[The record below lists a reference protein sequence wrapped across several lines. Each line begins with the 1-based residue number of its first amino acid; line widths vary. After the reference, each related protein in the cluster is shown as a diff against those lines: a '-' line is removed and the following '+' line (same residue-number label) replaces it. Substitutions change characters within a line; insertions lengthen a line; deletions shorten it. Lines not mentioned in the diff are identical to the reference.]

1 MINMIVCKNNFDYIG
16 KDNKML
22 YHIPKD
28 LAFFKRK
35 TVNHVIIMGR
45 KTFESLPGIL
55 SNREHWVITRDPSFN
70 KTRSFSSIDDVLEA
84 IDPNVDYY
92 IIGGGEIY
100 KQFMPYANCL
110 YITEVD
116 DFKVGDVRFPSID
129 MTKWSLSISRADFD
143 EKSGLNIIFKKYLKK
158 ENL

>member
-1 MINMIVCKNNFDYIG
+1 MINIIVCKNNFDYIG

-45 KTFESLPGIL
+45 KTFESLPGML
-55 SNREHWVITRDPSFN
+55 PNREHWVITRDQSFN
-70 KTRSFSSIDDVLEA
+70 KARSFNSIDDVLEA

-100 KQFMPYANCL
+100 KQFMPYADCL

-129 MTKWSLSISRADFD
+129 LTKWSLSVSRIDID
-143 EKSGLNIIFKKYLKK
+143 EKSNLTLRFKKYLRKG
-158 ENL
+158 

>member
-35 TVNHVIIMGR
+35 TVNHIIIMGR
-45 KTFESLPGIL
+45 KTFESLPGML
-55 SNREHWVITRDPSFN
+55 PNREHWVITRDTSFN

>member
-1 MINMIVCKNNFDYIG
+1 MINIIVCKNNFDYIG

-35 TVNHVIIMGR
+35 TVNHIIIMGR
-45 KTFESLPGIL
+45 KTFESLPGL
-55 SNREHWVITRDPSFN
+55 LPNREHWVITRDPSFN
-70 KTRSFSSIDDVLEA
+70 KARSFNSIDDVLEA

-100 KQFMPYANCL
+100 KQFMPYADCL

-129 MTKWSLSISRADFD
+129 ITKWSLSVSRIDVD
-143 EKSGLNIIFKKYLKK
+143 EKSNLTLRFKKYLRKG
-158 ENL
+158 

>member
-1 MINMIVCKNNFDYIG
+1 MINIIVCKNNFDYIG

-45 KTFESLPGIL
+45 KTFESLPGL
-55 SNREHWVITRDPSFN
+55 LPNREHWVVTRDPSFN
-70 KTRSFSSIDDVLEA
+70 KARSFNSIDDVLEA

-100 KQFMPYANCL
+100 KQFMPYADCL

-129 MTKWSLSISRADFD
+129 MIKWSLSVSRIDVD
-143 EKSGLNIIFKKYLKK
+143 EKSNLTLRFKKYLRKG
-158 ENL
+158 

>member
-35 TVNHVIIMGR
+35 TVNHIIIMGR
-45 KTFESLPGIL
+45 KTFESLPGL
-55 SNREHWVITRDPSFN
+55 LPNREHWVITRDPSFN
-70 KTRSFSSIDDVLEA
+70 KARSFNSIDDVLEA

-100 KQFMPYANCL
+100 KQFMPYADCL

-116 DFKVGDVRFPSID
+116 DFKVGDVGFPSID
-129 MTKWSLSISRADFD
+129 MTKWNLSVSRIDID
-143 EKSGLNIIFKKYLKK
+143 EKSNLTLRFKKYLRKG
-158 ENL
+158 

>member
-1 MINMIVCKNNFDYIG
+1 MINIIVCKNNFDYIG
-16 KDNKML
+16 KNNKML

-35 TVNHVIIMGR
+35 TVNHIIIMGR
-45 KTFESLPGIL
+45 KTFESLPGML
-55 SNREHWVITRDPSFN
+55 PNREHWVITRDESFN
-70 KTRSFSSIDDVLEA
+70 KARSFNSIDDVLEA

-100 KQFMPYANCL
+100 KQFMPYADCL

-129 MTKWSLSISRADFD
+129 LTKWSLSVSRIDID
-143 EKSGLNIIFKKYLKK
+143 EKSNLTLRFKKYLRKG
-158 ENL
+158 

>member
-16 KDNKML
+16 KYNKML

-35 TVNHVIIMGR
+35 TVNHIIIMGR
-45 KTFESLPGIL
+45 KTFESLPDL
-55 SNREHWVITRDPSFN
+55 LPNREHWVITRDTSFN

-129 MTKWSLSISRADFD
+129 MTKWNLSISRADFD

>member
-16 KDNKML
+16 KDNKTL

-45 KTFESLPGIL
+45 KTFESLPGL
-55 SNREHWVITRDPSFN
+55 LPNREHWVITRDPSFN
-70 KTRSFSSIDDVLEA
+70 KSRSFNSIDDVLEA

-100 KQFMPYANCL
+100 KQFMPYADCL

-129 MTKWSLSISRADFD
+129 MTKWSLSVSRTDVD
-143 EKSGLNIIFKKYLKK
+143 EKSNLTLRFKKYLRKG
-158 ENL
+158 

>member
-45 KTFESLPGIL
+45 KTFESLPGL
-55 SNREHWVITRDPSFN
+55 LPNREHWVITRNPSFN
-70 KTRSFSSIDDVLEA
+70 KARSFNSIDDVLEA

-100 KQFMPYANCL
+100 KQFMPYADCL
-110 YITEVD
+110 YVTEVD
-116 DFKVGDVRFPSID
+116 DFKVGDIRFPSID
-129 MTKWSLSISRADFD
+129 MTKWSLSVSRIDID
-143 EKSGLNIIFKKYLKK
+143 KKSNLTLRFKKYLRKG
-158 ENL
+158 

>member
-1 MINMIVCKNNFDYIG
+1 MINIIVCKNNFDYIG

-35 TVNHVIIMGR
+35 TVNHIIIMGR
-45 KTFESLPGIL
+45 KTFESLPGL
-55 SNREHWVITRDPSFN
+55 LPNREHWVITRDSSFN
-70 KTRSFSSIDDVLEA
+70 KARSFNSIDDVLEA

-100 KQFMPYANCL
+100 KQFMPYADCL

-129 MTKWSLSISRADFD
+129 MTKWSLSVSRIDVD
-143 EKSGLNIIFKKYLKK
+143 EKSNLTLRFKKYLRKG
-158 ENL
+158 

>member
-45 KTFESLPGIL
+45 KTFKSLPDL
-55 SNREHWVITRDPSFN
+55 LPNREHWVITRDTSFN
-70 KTRSFSSIDDVLEA
+70 KARSFSSIDDVLEA

>member
-1 MINMIVCKNNFDYIG
+1 MINIIVCKNNFDYIG

-45 KTFESLPGIL
+45 KTFESLPGML
-55 SNREHWVITRDPSFN
+55 PNREHWVITRDTSFN
-70 KTRSFSSIDDVLEA
+70 KARSFNSIDDVLEA

-100 KQFMPYANCL
+100 KQFMPYADCL
-110 YITEVD
+110 YVTEVD

-129 MTKWSLSISRADFD
+129 MTKWSLSVSRIDVD
-143 EKSGLNIIFKKYLKK
+143 EKSNLTLRFKKYLRKG
-158 ENL
+158 

>member
-35 TVNHVIIMGR
+35 TVNHIIIMGR
-45 KTFESLPGIL
+45 KTFESLPGL
-55 SNREHWVITRDPSFN
+55 LPNREHWVITRDTSFN
-70 KTRSFSSIDDVLEA
+70 KARSFNSIDDVLEA
-84 IDPNVDYY
+84 IDPNIDYY

-100 KQFMPYANCL
+100 KQFMPYADCL

-129 MTKWSLSISRADFD
+129 MTKWSLSVSRIDVD
-143 EKSGLNIIFKKYLKK
+143 EKSNLTLQFKKYLRKG
-158 ENL
+158 

>member
-35 TVNHVIIMGR
+35 TVNHIIIMGR

-55 SNREHWVITRDPSFN
+55 PNREHWVITRDTSFN
-70 KTRSFSSIDDVLEA
+70 KARSFNSIDDVLEA

-100 KQFMPYANCL
+100 KQFMPYADCL

-129 MTKWSLSISRADFD
+129 MTKWSLSVSRIDVD
-143 EKSGLNIIFKKYLKK
+143 EKSNLTLKFKKYLRKG
-158 ENL
+158 

>member
-1 MINMIVCKNNFDYIG
+1 MINMIACKNNFDYIG

-35 TVNHVIIMGR
+35 TVNHIIIMGR
-45 KTFESLPGIL
+45 KTFESLPGL
-55 SNREHWVITRDPSFN
+55 LPNREHWVITRDSSFN
-70 KTRSFSSIDDVLEA
+70 KARSFNSIDDVLEA

-100 KQFMPYANCL
+100 KQFMPYADCL

-129 MTKWSLSISRADFD
+129 MTKWSLSVSRIDVD
-143 EKSGLNIIFKKYLKK
+143 EKSNLTLRFKKYLRKG
-158 ENL
+158 

>member
-45 KTFESLPGIL
+45 KTFESLPGL
-55 SNREHWVITRDPSFN
+55 LPNREHWVITRDPSFN
-70 KTRSFSSIDDVLEA
+70 KARSFNSIDDVLEA

-100 KQFMPYANCL
+100 KQFMPYADCL

-129 MTKWSLSISRADFD
+129 MTKWSLSISRTDVD
-143 EKSGLNIIFKKYLKK
+143 EKSNLTLRFKKYLRKG
-158 ENL
+158 

>member
-1 MINMIVCKNNFDYIG
+1 MINIIVCKNNFDYIG

-45 KTFESLPGIL
+45 KTFESLPGML
-55 SNREHWVITRDPSFN
+55 PNREHWVITRDSSFN
-70 KTRSFSSIDDVLEA
+70 KARSFNSIDDVLEA

>member
-45 KTFESLPGIL
+45 KTFESLPGML
-55 SNREHWVITRDPSFN
+55 PNREHWVITRDTSFN
-70 KTRSFSSIDDVLEA
+70 KARSFNSIDDVLEA

>member
-1 MINMIVCKNNFDYIG
+1 MINIIVCKNNFDYIG

-35 TVNHVIIMGR
+35 TVNHIIIMGR
-45 KTFESLPGIL
+45 KTFESLPGL
-55 SNREHWVITRDPSFN
+55 LPNREHWVITKDTSFN
-70 KTRSFSSIDDVLEA
+70 KARSFNSIDDVLEA

-100 KQFMPYANCL
+100 KQFMPYADCL

-116 DFKVGDVRFPSID
+116 DFKVGDIRFPSID
-129 MTKWSLSISRADFD
+129 MTKWSLSVSRTDID
-143 EKSGLNIIFKKYLKK
+143 EKSNLTLRFKKYLRKG
-158 ENL
+158 

>member
-1 MINMIVCKNNFDYIG
+1 MINIIVCKNNFDYIG
-16 KDNKML
+16 KDNKVL

-45 KTFESLPGIL
+45 KTFESLPGL
-55 SNREHWVITRDPSFN
+55 LPNREHWVITRDPSFN
-70 KTRSFSSIDDVLEA
+70 KARSFNSIDDVLEA

-100 KQFMPYANCL
+100 KQFIPYADCL

-129 MTKWSLSISRADFD
+129 MTKWNLSVSRNDVD
-143 EKSGLNIIFKKYLKK
+143 EKSNLTLRFKKYLRKG
-158 ENL
+158 

>member
-35 TVNHVIIMGR
+35 TVNHIIIMGR
-45 KTFESLPGIL
+45 KTFESLPGL
-55 SNREHWVITRDPSFN
+55 LPNREHWVITRDPSFN
-70 KTRSFSSIDDVLEA
+70 KARSFNSIDDVLEA

-100 KQFMPYANCL
+100 KQFMPYADCL

-116 DFKVGDVRFPSID
+116 DFKVGDVRFPSIY
-129 MTKWSLSISRADFD
+129 MTKWSLSVSRIDVD
-143 EKSGLNIIFKKYLKK
+143 EKSNLTLKFKKYLRKG
-158 ENL
+158 

>member
-1 MINMIVCKNNFDYIG
+1 MINIIVCKNNFDYIG

-35 TVNHVIIMGR
+35 TVNHIIIMGR
-45 KTFESLPGIL
+45 KTFESLPGML
-55 SNREHWVITRDPSFN
+55 PNREHWVITRDTSFN
-70 KTRSFSSIDDVLEA
+70 KARSFNSIDDVLEA

-100 KQFMPYANCL
+100 KQFMPYADCL

-129 MTKWSLSISRADFD
+129 MTKWSLSVSRIDVD
-143 EKSGLNIIFKKYLKK
+143 EKSNLTLRFKKYLRKG
-158 ENL
+158 

>member
-1 MINMIVCKNNFDYIG
+1 MINIIVCKNNFDYIG

-45 KTFESLPGIL
+45 KTFESLPGML
-55 SNREHWVITRDPSFN
+55 PNREHWVITRDPSFN
-70 KTRSFSSIDDVLEA
+70 KARSFNSIDDVLEA

-100 KQFMPYANCL
+100 KQFIPYADCL

-129 MTKWSLSISRADFD
+129 MTKWNLSVSRTDVD
-143 EKSGLNIIFKKYLKK
+143 EKSNLTLRFKKYLRKG
-158 ENL
+158 

>member
-1 MINMIVCKNNFDYIG
+1 MINIIVCKNNFDYIG
-16 KDNKML
+16 KDNQML

-45 KTFESLPGIL
+45 KTFESLPGL
-55 SNREHWVITRDPSFN
+55 LPNREHWVITRDPSFN
-70 KTRSFSSIDDVLEA
+70 KARSFNSIDDVLEA
-84 IDPNVDYY
+84 IDPNADYY

-100 KQFMPYANCL
+100 KQFMPYADCL

-116 DFKVGDVRFPSID
+116 DFKVGDIRFPSID
-129 MTKWSLSISRADFD
+129 LTKWSLSVSRTDID
-143 EKSGLNIIFKKYLKK
+143 EKSNLTLRFKKYLRKG
-158 ENL
+158 

>member
-1 MINMIVCKNNFDYIG
+1 MINIIVCKNNFDYIG

-35 TVNHVIIMGR
+35 TVNHIIIMGR

-55 SNREHWVITRDPSFN
+55 PNREHWVITRDSSFN
-70 KTRSFSSIDDVLEA
+70 KARSFNSIDDVLEA

-100 KQFMPYANCL
+100 KQFMPYADCL

-116 DFKVGDVRFPSID
+116 DFKVGDVRFPSIN
-129 MTKWSLSISRADFD
+129 MTKWSLSVSRIDVD
-143 EKSGLNIIFKKYLKK
+143 EKSNLTLRFKKYLRKG
-158 ENL
+158 

>member
-45 KTFESLPGIL
+45 KTFESLPGL
-55 SNREHWVITRDPSFN
+55 LPNREHWVITRDPSFN
-70 KTRSFSSIDDVLEA
+70 KTRSFNSIDDVLEA
-84 IDPNVDYY
+84 IDPNIDYY

-100 KQFMPYANCL
+100 KQFMPYADCL

-129 MTKWSLSISRADFD
+129 LTKWSLSVSRTDID
-143 EKSGLNIIFKKYLKK
+143 EKSNLTLRFKKYLRKG
-158 ENL
+158 

>member
-45 KTFESLPGIL
+45 KTFESLPGML
-55 SNREHWVITRDPSFN
+55 PNREHWVITRDPSFN
-70 KTRSFSSIDDVLEA
+70 KARSFNSIDDVLEA

-100 KQFMPYANCL
+100 KQFMPYADCL

-129 MTKWSLSISRADFD
+129 LTKWSLSVSRTDVD
-143 EKSGLNIIFKKYLKK
+143 EKSNLTLRFKKYLRKG
-158 ENL
+158 

>member
-1 MINMIVCKNNFDYIG
+1 MINIIVCKNNFDYIG

-45 KTFESLPGIL
+45 KTFESLPGL
-55 SNREHWVITRDPSFN
+55 LPNREHWVITRDPSFN
-70 KTRSFSSIDDVLEA
+70 KARSFNSIDDVLEA

-100 KQFMPYANCL
+100 KQFMPYADCL

-129 MTKWSLSISRADFD
+129 MTKWSLSVSRIDVD
-143 EKSGLNIIFKKYLKK
+143 EKSNLTLRFKKYLRKG
-158 ENL
+158 

>member
-45 KTFESLPGIL
+45 KTFESLPGML
-55 SNREHWVITRDPSFN
+55 PNREHWVITRDQSFN
-70 KTRSFSSIDDVLEA
+70 KARSFNSIDDVLEA

-100 KQFMPYANCL
+100 KQFIPYTDCL
-110 YITEVD
+110 YVTEVD

-129 MTKWSLSISRADFD
+129 ITKWSLSVSRTDVD
-143 EKSGLNIIFKKYLKK
+143 EKSNLTLRFKKYLRKG
-158 ENL
+158 

>member
-35 TVNHVIIMGR
+35 TVNHIIIMGR
-45 KTFESLPGIL
+45 KTFESLPGL
-55 SNREHWVITRDPSFN
+55 LPNREHWVITKDTSFN
-70 KTRSFSSIDDVLEA
+70 KTRSFNSIDDVLEA

-100 KQFMPYANCL
+100 KQFMPYADCL

-116 DFKVGDVRFPSID
+116 DFKIGDVRFPSID
-129 MTKWSLSISRADFD
+129 LTKWSLSVSRTDID
-143 EKSGLNIIFKKYLKK
+143 EKSNLTLRFKKYLRKG
-158 ENL
+158 

>member
-1 MINMIVCKNNFDYIG
+1 MISIIVCKNNFDYIG

-45 KTFESLPGIL
+45 KTFESLPGL
-55 SNREHWVITRDPSFN
+55 LPNREHWVITRDTSFN
-70 KTRSFSSIDDVLEA
+70 KARSFNSIDDVLEA
-84 IDPNVDYY
+84 IDPNIDYY

-100 KQFMPYANCL
+100 KQFMPYADCL

-116 DFKVGDVRFPSID
+116 DFKIGDVRFPSID
-129 MTKWSLSISRADFD
+129 MTKWSLSVSRIDVD
-143 EKSGLNIIFKKYLKK
+143 EKSNLTLRFKKYLRKG
-158 ENL
+158 

>member
-1 MINMIVCKNNFDYIG
+1 MINIIVCKNNFDYIG

-35 TVNHVIIMGR
+35 TVNHIIIMGR
-45 KTFESLPGIL
+45 KTFESLPGL
-55 SNREHWVITRDPSFN
+55 LTNREHWVITRDSNFNKARSFN
-70 KTRSFSSIDDVLEA
+70 SIDDVLEA

-100 KQFMPYANCL
+100 KQFMPYADCL

-129 MTKWSLSISRADFD
+129 MTKWSLSVSRIDVD
-143 EKSGLNIIFKKYLKK
+143 EKSNLTLRFKKYLRKG
-158 ENL
+158 

>member
-1 MINMIVCKNNFDYIG
+1 MINMIACKNNFDYIG

-45 KTFESLPGIL
+45 KTFESLPGML
-55 SNREHWVITRDPSFN
+55 PNREHWVITRDESFN
-70 KTRSFSSIDDVLEA
+70 KARSFNSIDDVLEA

-100 KQFMPYANCL
+100 KQFIPYADCL

-116 DFKVGDVRFPSID
+116 DFKVGDVRFPPID
-129 MTKWSLSISRADFD
+129 MTKWSLSVSRTDID
-143 EKSGLNIIFKKYLKK
+143 EKSNLTLRFKKYLRKG
-158 ENL
+158 

>member
-35 TVNHVIIMGR
+35 TVNHIIIMGR
-45 KTFESLPGIL
+45 KTFESLPGML
-55 SNREHWVITRDPSFN
+55 PNREHWVITRDSSFN
-70 KTRSFSSIDDVLEA
+70 KARSFNSIDDVLEA

-100 KQFMPYANCL
+100 KQFIPYADCL

-129 MTKWSLSISRADFD
+129 MTKWSLSVSRIDID
-143 EKSGLNIIFKKYLKK
+143 EKSNLTLRFKKYLRKG
-158 ENL
+158 

>member
-1 MINMIVCKNNFDYIG
+1 MISMIVCKNNFDYIG

-35 TVNHVIIMGR
+35 TVNHIIIMGR
-45 KTFESLPGIL
+45 KTFESLPGL
-55 SNREHWVITRDPSFN
+55 LPNREHWVITRDPSFN
-70 KTRSFSSIDDVLEA
+70 KARSFNSIDDVLEA

-100 KQFMPYANCL
+100 KQFMPYADCL

-129 MTKWSLSISRADFD
+129 MTKWSLSVSRIDID
-143 EKSGLNIIFKKYLKK
+143 EKSNLTLRFKKYLRKG
-158 ENL
+158 

>member
-45 KTFESLPGIL
+45 KTFESLPGML
-55 SNREHWVITRDPSFN
+55 PNREHWVITRDPSFN
-70 KTRSFSSIDDVLEA
+70 KARSFNSIDDVLEA

-100 KQFMPYANCL
+100 KQFMPYADCL
-110 YITEVD
+110 YITEID
-116 DFKVGDVRFPSID
+116 DFKVGDVRFPLID
-129 MTKWSLSISRADFD
+129 MTKWSLSVSRIDVD
-143 EKSGLNIIFKKYLKK
+143 EKSNLTLRFKKYLRKG
-158 ENL
+158 

>member
-1 MINMIVCKNNFDYIG
+1 MINIIVCKNNFDYIG

-35 TVNHVIIMGR
+35 TVNHIIIMGR
-45 KTFESLPGIL
+45 KTFESLPGML
-55 SNREHWVITRDPSFN
+55 PNREHWVITRDSSFN
-70 KTRSFSSIDDVLEA
+70 KARSFNSIDDVLEA

-100 KQFMPYANCL
+100 KQFMPYADCL

-129 MTKWSLSISRADFD
+129 MTKWNLFVSRIDVD
-143 EKSGLNIIFKKYLKK
+143 EKSNLILRFKKYLRKG
-158 ENL
+158 